1 MKRQQRF
8 SLRKFKF
15 GLASALLGTALI
27 FGSGQA
33 NADEQTAINTSEASQ
48 QSSLV
53 TTADPSEQESLSADN
68 ATVKE
73 DKSQASEEVDKSS
86 SSEPANAQ
94 APSAGETKEEKQV
107 ASETAVAIDPKQT
120 VSTAEGTSPSS
131 AKKDDKQEVRA
142 TNPESKPATTEAV
155 ASENTGQPV
164 ATATSAEETKA
175 SKDEQPTSISSNEII
190 KVPQTWSQGYKGEG
204 RLVAVIDSG
213 LDVHHEVL
221 RISDPSKA
229 KYQSEAALEEAK
241 KKAGIDYGKWYNSKV
256 VYAYNYIDGD
266 DSIKEKDSYSHGMHV
281 TGITA
286 GNPDKKDSN
295 GEYIYGVAPEAQVMF
310 MRVFSDRQ
318 KTTSGIS
325 DTCRI
330 LRTPT
335 HTEGRTTTG
344 KVDIPIS

>member
-27 FGSGQA
+27 FGSGQV
-33 NADEQTAINTSEASQ
+33 NADEQTAVSTAEASQ
-48 QSSLV
+48 QPSLV
-53 TTADPSEQESLSADN
+53 VTADSSEQGSLSADK

-73 DKSQASEEVDKSS
+73 DKSQTSEEVDKSS
-86 SSEPANAQ
+86 SSEPANTQ

-107 ASETAVAIDPKQT
+107 ATEPKQT
-120 VSTAEGTSPSS
+120 VSTAEVTSPSS

-164 ATATSAEETKA
+164 ATATSEEEDKV

-221 RISDPSKA
+221 RISDPSMA
-229 KYQSEAALEEAK
+229 KYQ
-241 KKAGIDYGKWYNSKV
+241 
-256 VYAYNYIDGD
+256 
-266 DSIKEKDSYSHGMHV
+266 
-281 TGITA
+281 T
-286 GNPDKKDSN
+286 
-295 GEYIYGVAPEAQVMF
+295 
-310 MRVFSDRQ
+310 
-318 KTTSGIS
+318 
-325 DTCRI
+325 
-330 LRTPT
+330 
-335 HTEGRTTTG
+335 
-344 KVDIPIS
+344 